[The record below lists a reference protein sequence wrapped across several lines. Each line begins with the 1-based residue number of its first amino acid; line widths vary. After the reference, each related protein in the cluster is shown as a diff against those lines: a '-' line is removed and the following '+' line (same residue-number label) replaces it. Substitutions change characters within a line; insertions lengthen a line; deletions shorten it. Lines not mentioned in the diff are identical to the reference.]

1 MNIQIK
7 KYGEKHV
14 IISPK
19 DLQKLVEIANKI
31 EPIEVEIYKD
41 EVSSAELEAREDEFE
56 QYLLAKGVISHI
68 PPRTMTDEEFDEFE
82 PIEIEGEPLSEQI
95 IRERI

>member
-1 MNIQIK
+1 MNIQTRNHN
-7 KYGEKHV
+7 ETQV
-14 IISPK
+14 IISTE
-19 DLQKLVEIANKI
+19 DLQKLVELANKVA
-31 EPIEVEIYKD
+31 PVEIVQ
-41 EVSSAELEAREDEFE
+41 EFSAEEIEAREDEFE

-68 PPRTMTDEEFDEFE
+68 PLRTMTDEEFDEFE